1 MKEVSRYLW
10 KFIKTNFEKKVL
22 QNKKPFSEKTKHF
35 LKQLIQQAKQGE
47 QEWNLE
53 KTSNNIPI
61 MVSLDQIPKGN
72 NYHWIEPIFQQI
84 IEGSPSISRKYVFRI
99 KSRTITIFFVL
110 PVYKNQQISMEK
122 VDAYF
127 EKALKRIY
135 IWLFLLEKYANA
147 ECSQNMSIY
156 IYLTE
161 EAKFLPTNKKTPI
174 DKQHANTAFT
184 TSCRKET
191 EINIFREEEWFK
203 VLLHE
208 TFHNMGLDFS
218 GMQDI
223 YHTFTK
229 EKILDIFSVE
239 SDVNLF
245 ETYCE
250 IWGETMN
257 VLFYILFSGDFLH
270 LCTSKT
276 PTLSADL
283 TGKGNSYHALETCEG
298 VKIVEN
304 PDKIIEKMEELMN
317 YERMFSLFQ
326 SVKVLHH
333 FGMTY
338 EDIINNLKCD
348 KYNTKKYKEKTNVLA
363 YYILKS
369 IGIYNLNTFI
379 EWTIDNNSGSLNFT
393 KTPENLEK
401 YCHFFET
408 YYKNTEYLENMDR
421 IEKWFSQKSKTNKNT
436 LEMKTMRMVVF
447 DF

>member
-1 MKEVSRYLW
+1 MKEVSKYLW
-10 KFIKTNFEKKVL
+10 KFIKTNFDDKVL
-22 QNKKPFSEKTKHF
+22 QNRKPFSEKTKHF
-35 LKQLIQQAKQGE
+35 LKQLIQQAKEGE
-47 QEWNLE
+47 QEWNRA
-53 KTSNNIPI
+53 NNIPI

-72 NYHWIEPIFQQI
+72 NYHWIEPFFQQI
-84 IEGSPSISRKYVFRI
+84 IEGSPSISRKYVFQI
-99 KSRTITIFFVL
+99 KSRTITIYFVL
-110 PVYKNQQISMEK
+110 PVHTPQSISMKK

-135 IWLFLLEKYANA
+135 SWLFLLEKYATV

-161 EAKFLPTNKKTPI
+161 EAKFLPTNKKKPI

-218 GMQDI
+218 GIPDI
-223 YHTFTK
+223 YHAFTK
-229 EKILDIFSVE
+229 EKILDIFSVD

-257 VLFYILFSGDFLH
+257 VLFYILFSGDFL
-270 LCTSKT
+270 
-276 PTLSADL
+276 
-283 TGKGNSYHALETCEG
+283 
-298 VKIVEN
+298 KIVEN

-317 YERMFSLFQ
+317 YERTFSLFQ

-338 EDIINNLKCD
+338 EDITNKIKCD
-348 KYNTKKYKEKTNVLA
+348 KTNTKNYKEKTNVLS

-369 IGIYNLNTFI
+369 IGISFLNAFI
-379 EWTIDNNSGSLNFT
+379 EWTIDNNSGSLDFT
-393 KTPENLEK
+393 KTQENLEK
-401 YCHFFET
+401 YCRFFET
-408 YYKNTEYLENMDR
+408 YYKNTEYLENMDK
-421 IEKWFSQKSKTNKNT
+421 IEVWFSQRSKNNKNT